1 MIKKKKMIVTGG
13 NGRFAKVL
21 KKKNKNYKIFFPDK
35 DQLNILKINNIRR
48 YFKKIKPDYLLHCA
62 GLSAPMSLHD
72 RDIDKSIKL
81 NIIGTSNVV
90 KVCSENKVKIIYF
103 STAYVYDGIKGN
115 HSEIDPIRP
124 LNNYAWSKLGGECA
138 VQLYKDSLILRLMMC
153 EKPFQHEYAFYD
165 IKTNFLF
172 HEEVAQLLPKIIDET
187 GILNV
192 GGKLQTV
199 YNFAKKS
206 NKKVKK
212 ISGKKIYPPNLSMN
226 LRKLKQLI

>member
-21 KKKNKNYKIFFPDK
+21 KKKNKSYKIFFLDK

-48 YFKKIKPDYLLHCA
+48 YFQKIKPDYLLHCA

-103 STAYVYDGIKGN
+103 
-115 HSEIDPIRP
+115 
-124 LNNYAWSKLGGECA
+124 LGQA
-138 VQLYKDSLILRLMMC
+138 
-153 EKPFQHEYAFYD
+153 
-165 IKTNFLF
+165 
-172 HEEVAQLLPKIIDET
+172 
-187 GILNV
+187 
-192 GGKLQTV
+192 LQ
-199 YNFAKKS
+199 
-206 NKKVKK
+206 
-212 ISGKKIYPPNLSMN
+212 
-226 LRKLKQLI
+226 